1 MEARWRRNHG
11 IGTVP
16 YAARAPYPA
25 QEITQK
31 ARGARPRAF
40 CDPGKEAY
48 AFSMLMSLYS
58 LSPIS
63 LAKLRTVPSS

>member
-1 MEARWRRNHG
+1 MEAQPRDRHRTLCG
-11 IGTVP
+11 P
-16 YAARAPYPA
+16 RAAPP

-31 ARGARPRAF
+31 GTRGVPSCL